1 MLNLLSSFS
10 ISVYIKVRT
19 HQHGPNNYKSTW
31 LKYLQ
36 VFYYLHFHGINY
48 LQFTEM
54 SYYWWCLKT
63 VTQAFADFTINY
75 NYRKIFV
82 KLAILLNHIVSRV
95 KINLWK
101 SVSIKRTNI
110 EFLTKSK
117 LFLNRVSRYHTL
129 SNFMYPSKKWL
140 LWTTFL

>member
-82 KLAILLNHIVSRV
+82 KLAIMLNHIVSRV

-110 EFLTKSK
+110 EFLTKIANY
-117 LFLNRVSRYHTL
+117 FWIVSL
-129 SNFMYPSKKWL
+129 DIIL
-140 LWTTFL
+140 